1 MATRSPSVPSPTL
14 TVGVLLTAWV
24 FAAAWMLFPYVMID
38 VSFYYIPWY
47 QHVLAAGPIGAFNE
61 PFSNYTPPYLYLLAL
76 AAPFAGLM
84 PDAVIIKLLALAG
97 HVLLALASFRLL
109 RSLGVRAAAIG
120 GAAVF
125 ALPTLFANPV
135 LLGQCDALYAA
146 PIVLALAAAIDRRH
160 SAMLLWCGLAL
171 AIKLQAILI
180 APFFLA
186 LLLARHVPAKQ
197 WLLAPGGYIAAFVP
211 AWLAGWPAAD
221 LATIYFRQAADFGGD
236 VVLNAP
242 NVWTLLPVPGS
253 SGWATSL
260 PLAITAA
267 VAVAFL
273 VSATARLKEADHA
286 RLIEFALLS
295 VLIMAGLLPRMHERY
310 FLLAD
315 LLALVLAFAR
325 PTRDTIA
332 IAVLVQLGSIGALA
346 AYVTGVNEFAQL
358 GALAMIAAT
367 WVVAGDLFGKRREH
381 ATA

>member
-1 MATRSPSVPSPTL
+1 MATRSQQGVPSTL
-14 TVGVLLTAWV
+14 AVSLLLAAWIA
-24 FAAAWMLFPYVMID
+24 AAAWLLFPFIMID
-38 VSFYYIPWY
+38 VLNDYIPWY
-47 QHVLAAGPIGAFNE
+47 RHVVATGPVAAFAAPFGA
-61 PFSNYTPPYLYLLAL
+61 YTPPYLYLLAL
-76 AAPFAGLM
+76 AAPLDGLM

-97 HVLLALASFRLL
+97 HGLLAAASFRLL
-109 RSLGVRAAAIG
+109 SSLGVRAAAIG
-120 GAAVF
+120 AVAVF

-146 PIVLALAAAIDRRH
+146 PIVMALAAAIDRRH

-221 LATIYFRQAADFGGD
+221 LATIYFRQAAGFGE

-253 SGWATSL
+253 SGWATSM